1 MGNKKSNKIVKNNVE
16 LNVDI
21 KDAFKKLENKN
32 KISSIES
39 KKAKTVDEITRK
51 WDMNDKIIEL
61 FREKIKNDNNLK
73 SKYAIVL
80 MGILIV
86 QLLLLNLWFF
96 LKGREILIFSDKTFN
111 IFITGGIAEIFV
123 LVRLIIKYLFNDNLS
138 QPLNTISENNNIKNY
153 NKKNNNKKNN
163 NIKDTKEQE

>member
-138 QPLNTISENNNIKNY
+138 QPLNTILENNNIKNY

>member
-1 MGNKKSNKIVKNNVE
+1 MKNKNSNRFVKNNVE

-21 KDAFKKLENKN
+21 QDAFKKLDNKN

-39 KKAKTVDEITRK
+39 KKAKTVDEITKK

-61 FREKIKNDNNLK
+61 FREKIKNDSKLK

-80 MGILIV
+80 MGILIA
-86 QLLLLNLWFF
+86 QLLILNLCFI
-96 LKGREILIFSDKTFN
+96 LKGREILTYSDKTFN

-123 LVRLIIKYLFNDNLS
+123 LVRLIVKNLFNDNLS
-138 QPLNTISENNNIKNY
+138 QPLNTILENNNIKNY